1 VNYTAGFAAGKIPEI
16 IKDLVGQK
24 AAIGVLH
31 IMGDLIAGAGIA
43 NKSISLDGV
52 SQSIGTTS
60 SATNAGYGARI
71 INYEKQIKEALE
83 QLRNYYVGINMVV
96 A

>member
-1 VNYTAGFAAGKIPEI
+1 M
-16 IKDLVGQK
+16 K
-24 AAIGVLH
+24 AAMRVLDVA
-31 IMGDLIAGAGIA
+31 GDLIAGAGIA
-43 NKSISLDGV
+43 NKSLSIDGL

-71 INYEKQIKEALE
+71 LSYKSELKERMGNLK
-83 QLRNYYVGINMVV
+83 NYYSAIRMVV